1 MKLLQEYALN
11 RVSHS
16 VDFPHLPIQTQIYRV
31 IVLIVTQEDDFYDP
45 SEGSNQLIKPTGGTY
60 RPGGRHL

>member
-1 MKLLQEYALN
+1 M
-11 RVSHS
+11 SC
-16 VDFPHLPIQTQIYRV
+16 FPNVTTCSIGRIKAKYTNEVILYYRV

>member
-1 MKLLQEYALN
+1 MLVATASFTRWLEIILL
-11 RVSHS
+11 S
-16 VDFPHLPIQTQIYRV
+16 VAVTMMMYRV